1 MSRRSRS
8 RAAGPFLK
16 WAGGKHSLL
25 DQYAPFFPPRAETY
39 YEPFVGSG
47 AVFFYLRGR
56 DFARRYVLSD
66 TNAELINVYAVVR
79 DHLEE
84 LIVALAAHQQQHGR
98 EHYDAVRA
106 LDRAGLHRLDPVTR
120 AARLIYLN
128 HTCYNGLWRVNR
140 KGHFNVP
147 MGRYRRPRILDE
159 ARLRAA
165 SQALQ
170 GVDLHVRGFAGAA
183 AEARPGDLV
192 YFDPP
197 YVPLS
202 RTANFTSYAADDFG
216 EDDQRALA
224 ETFRALAVRGCH
236 VMLSNSD
243 TPLVRELYAGFR
255 IETIRA
261 QRRIN
266 RDAARRGPID
276 EVLVLSVPG

>member
-1 MSRRSRS
+1 MSRRPRS
-8 RAAGPFLK
+8 GPAGPFIK

-25 DQYAPFFPPRAETY
+25 DQYAPFFPPEAATY

-47 AVFFYLRGR
+47 AVFFYLRARGL
-56 DFARRYVLSD
+56 ARRYVLSD
-66 TNAELINVYAVVR
+66 TNVELINVYAVVR
-79 DHLEE
+79 DQVEE
-84 LIVALAAHQQQHGR
+84 LIAALAAHQAQHGR
-98 EHYDAVRA
+98 EHYYAVRA
-106 LDRAGLHRLDPVTR
+106 LDRSGLHRLDPVTR

-128 HTCYNGLWRVNR
+128 RTCYNGLWRVNR
-140 KGHFNVP
+140 KGYFNVP

-170 GVDLHVRGFAGAA
+170 GVDLRVQGFAGVAD
-183 AEARPGDLV
+183 EARPGDLV

-216 EDDQRALA
+216 EDEQRALA
-224 ETFRALAVRGCH
+224 ETFRALATRGCH

-266 RDAARRGPID
+266 RDAALRGPID
-276 EVLVLSVPG
+276 EVLVLSG